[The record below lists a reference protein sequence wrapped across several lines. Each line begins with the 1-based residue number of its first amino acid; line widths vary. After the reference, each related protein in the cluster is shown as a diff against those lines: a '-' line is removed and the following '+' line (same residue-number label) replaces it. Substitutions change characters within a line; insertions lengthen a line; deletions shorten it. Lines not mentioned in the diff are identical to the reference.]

1 MVETRPVR
9 PPQREDRL
17 CRVTSAARGTSTKPG
32 SCLGRR
38 RIITRSWCSW
48 CAHDPLLPSDETLEV
63 VGAELLGAFF
73 LVAVIAGVLTF
84 ALLRAAAKKA
94 DAMIVVS
101 VSLLTLVA
109 IVGFIATQSEALIT
123 LAGTGVGA
131 LAGAITNL
139 FGGTPD
145 DHAD

>member
-1 MVETRPVR
+1 MT
-9 PPQREDRL
+9 
-17 CRVTSAARGTSTKPG
+17 
-32 SCLGRR
+32 
-38 RIITRSWCSW
+38 
-48 CAHDPLLPSDETLEV
+48 LLQVPSDETLEV
-63 VGAELLGAFF
+63 VGAEVLGAFF
-73 LVAVIAGVLTF
+73 LVAVIAGTLTF

>member
-1 MVETRPVR
+1 MSPDLET
-9 PPQREDRL
+9 
-17 CRVTSAARGTSTKPG
+17 
-32 SCLGRR
+32 
-38 RIITRSWCSW
+38 
-48 CAHDPLLPSDETLEV
+48 
-63 VGAELLGAFF
+63 VGAEIVAAFF

-84 ALLRAAAKKA
+84 ALLRAASKKA

-109 IVGFIATQSEALIT
+109 IVGFIATQNEALIT

-139 FGGTPD
+139 FGDKPGASRD
-145 DHAD
+145 DHTH

>member
-1 MVETRPVR
+1 MT
-9 PPQREDRL
+9 
-17 CRVTSAARGTSTKPG
+17 T
-32 SCLGRR
+32 
-38 RIITRSWCSW
+38 
-48 CAHDPLLPSDETLEV
+48 SDETLEV
-63 VGAELLGAFF
+63 VGAEVLGAFF

-109 IVGFIATQSEALIT
+109 IVGFIATQYEALIT

-139 FGGTPD
+139 FGDKPRKDDPD
-145 DHAD
+145 VDNTD